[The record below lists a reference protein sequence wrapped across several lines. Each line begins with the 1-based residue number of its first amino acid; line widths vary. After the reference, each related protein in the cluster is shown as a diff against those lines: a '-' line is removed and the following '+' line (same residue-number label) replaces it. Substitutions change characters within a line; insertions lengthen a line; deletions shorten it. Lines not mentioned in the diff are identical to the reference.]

1 MAEYETVWV
10 AYDTEY
16 PYLPVAI
23 ARTPVVL
30 ADMMGVKV
38 NTIWGSVY
46 KFENGKKY
54 NTRYARALIEK
65 D

>member
-1 MAEYETVWV
+1 MEYETVWV

-23 ARTPVVL
+23 AKTPLVL
-30 ADMMGVKV
+30 AAMMGVKV
-38 NTIWGSVY
+38 NTIWSSWSRY
-46 KFENGKKY
+46 ENGKKA
-54 NTRYARALIEK
+54 NTRYAKVMIEK